1 LCGSTA
7 ATIRSL
13 LHPDVLVT
21 SGGGGVGNATG
32 LAELALVKTMA
43 ECKDMDVIALHSYD
57 SSGSTSAEALDLQ
70 LTAYRCKPWHT
81 EQRSN
86 TILWKRRVYQDTLG
100 PASNMT

>member
-1 LCGSTA
+1 VHLCGSTA

-70 LTAYRCKPWHT
+70 LAAYRCKPPNST
-81 EQRSN
+81 AYEAYENAEFTKTRSG
-86 TILWKRRVYQDTLG
+86 Q
-100 PASNMT
+100 PAT